1 MPRKKAPEIKKTVDP
16 NVVGL
21 KAEVISQPITETLEQ
36 NYMPY
41 AMSVIVSRA
50 IPEIDGFKPS
60 HRKLL
65 YTMYKMNL
73 LTGGRT
79 KSANIVGQTM
89 RLNPHGDAA
98 IYETM
103 VRLSKG
109 YGALLTP
116 FVDSKGNFGK
126 VFSRDMSYA
135 ASRYTEAK
143 LAPICT
149 ELFGDIDSDTVDF
162 VDNYDG
168 SMKEPALLPTR
179 FPNVLVSANLGIAV
193 GMASQICGFNLEEVC
208 RTTIAYLEDPN
219 HDLLSTL
226 PAPDFP
232 TGGEILY
239 KGQRINGKISRALDR
254 QLTREI
260 QMIFQDPQS
269 SLNERAKVSYIVGEG
284 LQNVRPE
291 LSAAQRE
298 EKVRQALL
306 DVGLLPEFASRFPHE
321 FSGGQR
327 QRVGIARALAL
338 EPDCI
343 FCDEPISALD
353 VSVQVQIVNMLQRLQ
368 KERNLAYLF
377 IAHDLAMVHHL
388 SRRIGVMYLGRL
400 VELGDGDAVYHRPLH
415 PYTQAL
421 IAAVPVP
428 DPHCRR
434 QVCLS
439 GEVPSPLDPPA
450 GCVFHPRC
458 PLADERCRSEVP
470 VLRDM
475 GAGRMAAC
483 HHAGK
488 EAL

>member
-1 MPRKKAPEIKKTVDP
+1 MALIDVHHLTKQFIVRTDWLGRPRTVLTAVHDVSLTIHSGETVGLVGESGCGKSTFARTVLGLYKKTSGTV
-16 NVVGL
+16 L
-21 KAEVISQPITETLEQ
+21 
-36 NYMPY
+36 
-41 AMSVIVSRA
+41 
-50 IPEIDGFKPS
+50 FKGKDVENPDTADAF
-60 HRKLL
+60 HRQ
-65 YTMYKMNL
+65 
-73 LTGGRT
+73 
-79 KSANIVGQTM
+79 V
-89 RLNPHGDAA
+89 
-98 IYETM
+98 
-103 VRLSKG
+103 
-109 YGALLTP
+109 
-116 FVDSKGNFGK
+116 
-126 VFSRDMSYA
+126 
-135 ASRYTEAK
+135 
-143 LAPICT
+143 
-149 ELFGDIDSDTVDF
+149 
-162 VDNYDG
+162 
-168 SMKEPALLPTR
+168 
-179 FPNVLVSANLGIAV
+179 
-193 GMASQICGFNLEEVC
+193 
-208 RTTIAYLEDPN
+208 
-219 HDLLSTL
+219 
-226 PAPDFP
+226 
-232 TGGEILY
+232 
-239 KGQRINGKISRALDR
+239 
-254 QLTREI
+254 
-260 QMIFQDPQS
+260 QMIFQDPYASLDPRMTVEDIIGEPLRNYGICS
-269 SLNERAKVSYIVGEG
+269 SPSQLRQRVAQLLDEVDLTRE
-284 LQNVRPE
+284 
-291 LSAAQRE
+291 AAQRY
-298 EKVRQALL
+298 
-306 DVGLLPEFASRFPHE
+306 PHE

-377 IAHDLAMVHHL
+377 ISHDLAMVHHL

>member
-1 MPRKKAPEIKKTVDP
+1 MALIDVHHLTKQFIVRTDWLGRPRTVLTAVHDVSLTIHSGETVGLVGESGCGKSTFARTVLGLYKKTSGTV
-16 NVVGL
+16 L
-21 KAEVISQPITETLEQ
+21 
-36 NYMPY
+36 
-41 AMSVIVSRA
+41 
-50 IPEIDGFKPS
+50 FKGEDVENPDTADAF
-60 HRKLL
+60 HRQ
-65 YTMYKMNL
+65 
-73 LTGGRT
+73 
-79 KSANIVGQTM
+79 V
-89 RLNPHGDAA
+89 
-98 IYETM
+98 
-103 VRLSKG
+103 
-109 YGALLTP
+109 
-116 FVDSKGNFGK
+116 
-126 VFSRDMSYA
+126 
-135 ASRYTEAK
+135 
-143 LAPICT
+143 
-149 ELFGDIDSDTVDF
+149 
-162 VDNYDG
+162 
-168 SMKEPALLPTR
+168 
-179 FPNVLVSANLGIAV
+179 
-193 GMASQICGFNLEEVC
+193 
-208 RTTIAYLEDPN
+208 
-219 HDLLSTL
+219 
-226 PAPDFP
+226 
-232 TGGEILY
+232 
-239 KGQRINGKISRALDR
+239 
-254 QLTREI
+254 
-260 QMIFQDPQS
+260 QMIFQDPYASLDPRMTVEDIIGEPLRNYGICS
-269 SLNERAKVSYIVGEG
+269 SPSQLRQRVAQLLDEVDLTRE
-284 LQNVRPE
+284 
-291 LSAAQRE
+291 AAQRY
-298 EKVRQALL
+298 
-306 DVGLLPEFASRFPHE
+306 PHE

>member
-1 MPRKKAPEIKKTVDP
+1 MALIDVHHLTKQFIVRTDWLGRPRTVLTAVHDVSLTIQSGETVGLVGESGCGKSTFARTVLGLYKKTSGTV
-16 NVVGL
+16 L
-21 KAEVISQPITETLEQ
+21 
-36 NYMPY
+36 
-41 AMSVIVSRA
+41 
-50 IPEIDGFKPS
+50 FKGKDVENPDTADAF
-60 HRKLL
+60 HRQ
-65 YTMYKMNL
+65 
-73 LTGGRT
+73 
-79 KSANIVGQTM
+79 V
-89 RLNPHGDAA
+89 
-98 IYETM
+98 
-103 VRLSKG
+103 
-109 YGALLTP
+109 
-116 FVDSKGNFGK
+116 
-126 VFSRDMSYA
+126 
-135 ASRYTEAK
+135 
-143 LAPICT
+143 
-149 ELFGDIDSDTVDF
+149 
-162 VDNYDG
+162 
-168 SMKEPALLPTR
+168 
-179 FPNVLVSANLGIAV
+179 
-193 GMASQICGFNLEEVC
+193 
-208 RTTIAYLEDPN
+208 
-219 HDLLSTL
+219 
-226 PAPDFP
+226 
-232 TGGEILY
+232 
-239 KGQRINGKISRALDR
+239 
-254 QLTREI
+254 
-260 QMIFQDPQS
+260 QMIFQDPYASLDPRMTVEDIIGEPLRNYGICS
-269 SLNERAKVSYIVGEG
+269 SPSQLRQRVAQLLDEVDLTRE
-284 LQNVRPE
+284 
-291 LSAAQRE
+291 AAQRY
-298 EKVRQALL
+298 
-306 DVGLLPEFASRFPHE
+306 PHE

>member
-1 MPRKKAPEIKKTVDP
+1 MALIDVHHLTKQFIVRTDWLGRPRTVLTAVHDVSLTIHSGETVGLVGESGCGKSTFARTVLGLYKKTSGTV
-16 NVVGL
+16 L
-21 KAEVISQPITETLEQ
+21 
-36 NYMPY
+36 
-41 AMSVIVSRA
+41 
-50 IPEIDGFKPS
+50 FKGKDVENPDTADAF
-60 HRKLL
+60 HRQ
-65 YTMYKMNL
+65 
-73 LTGGRT
+73 
-79 KSANIVGQTM
+79 V
-89 RLNPHGDAA
+89 
-98 IYETM
+98 
-103 VRLSKG
+103 
-109 YGALLTP
+109 
-116 FVDSKGNFGK
+116 
-126 VFSRDMSYA
+126 
-135 ASRYTEAK
+135 
-143 LAPICT
+143 
-149 ELFGDIDSDTVDF
+149 
-162 VDNYDG
+162 
-168 SMKEPALLPTR
+168 
-179 FPNVLVSANLGIAV
+179 
-193 GMASQICGFNLEEVC
+193 
-208 RTTIAYLEDPN
+208 
-219 HDLLSTL
+219 
-226 PAPDFP
+226 
-232 TGGEILY
+232 
-239 KGQRINGKISRALDR
+239 
-254 QLTREI
+254 
-260 QMIFQDPQS
+260 QMIFQDPYASLDPRMTVEDIISEPLRNYGICSSQS
-269 SLNERAKVSYIVGEG
+269 QLRQRVAQLLDEVDLTRE
-284 LQNVRPE
+284 
-291 LSAAQRE
+291 AAQRY
-298 EKVRQALL
+298 
-306 DVGLLPEFASRFPHE
+306 PHE

>member
-1 MPRKKAPEIKKTVDP
+1 MALIDVHHLTKQFIVRTDWLGRPRTVLTAVHDVSLTIHSGETVGLVGESGCGKSTFARTVLGLYKKTSGTV
-16 NVVGL
+16 L
-21 KAEVISQPITETLEQ
+21 
-36 NYMPY
+36 
-41 AMSVIVSRA
+41 
-50 IPEIDGFKPS
+50 FKGKDVENPDTADAF
-60 HRKLL
+60 HRQ
-65 YTMYKMNL
+65 
-73 LTGGRT
+73 
-79 KSANIVGQTM
+79 V
-89 RLNPHGDAA
+89 
-98 IYETM
+98 
-103 VRLSKG
+103 
-109 YGALLTP
+109 
-116 FVDSKGNFGK
+116 
-126 VFSRDMSYA
+126 
-135 ASRYTEAK
+135 
-143 LAPICT
+143 
-149 ELFGDIDSDTVDF
+149 
-162 VDNYDG
+162 
-168 SMKEPALLPTR
+168 
-179 FPNVLVSANLGIAV
+179 
-193 GMASQICGFNLEEVC
+193 
-208 RTTIAYLEDPN
+208 
-219 HDLLSTL
+219 
-226 PAPDFP
+226 
-232 TGGEILY
+232 
-239 KGQRINGKISRALDR
+239 
-254 QLTREI
+254 
-260 QMIFQDPQS
+260 QMIFQDPYASLDPRMTVEDIIGEPLRNYGICS
-269 SLNERAKVSYIVGEG
+269 SPSQLRQRVAQLLDEVDLTRE
-284 LQNVRPE
+284 
-291 LSAAQRE
+291 AAQRY
-298 EKVRQALL
+298 
-306 DVGLLPEFASRFPHE
+306 PHE

-353 VSVQVQIVNMLQRLQ
+353 VSVQVQIVNMLKRLQ

>member
-1 MPRKKAPEIKKTVDP
+1 MALIDVHHLTKQFIVRTDWLGRPRTVLTAVHDVSLTIHSGETVGLVGESGCGKSTFARTVLGLYKKTSGTV
-16 NVVGL
+16 L
-21 KAEVISQPITETLEQ
+21 
-36 NYMPY
+36 
-41 AMSVIVSRA
+41 
-50 IPEIDGFKPS
+50 FKGKDVENPDTADAF
-60 HRKLL
+60 HRQ
-65 YTMYKMNL
+65 
-73 LTGGRT
+73 
-79 KSANIVGQTM
+79 V
-89 RLNPHGDAA
+89 
-98 IYETM
+98 
-103 VRLSKG
+103 
-109 YGALLTP
+109 
-116 FVDSKGNFGK
+116 
-126 VFSRDMSYA
+126 
-135 ASRYTEAK
+135 
-143 LAPICT
+143 
-149 ELFGDIDSDTVDF
+149 
-162 VDNYDG
+162 
-168 SMKEPALLPTR
+168 
-179 FPNVLVSANLGIAV
+179 
-193 GMASQICGFNLEEVC
+193 
-208 RTTIAYLEDPN
+208 
-219 HDLLSTL
+219 
-226 PAPDFP
+226 
-232 TGGEILY
+232 
-239 KGQRINGKISRALDR
+239 
-254 QLTREI
+254 
-260 QMIFQDPQS
+260 QMIFQDPYASLDPRMTVEDIIGEPLRNYGTCS
-269 SLNERAKVSYIVGEG
+269 SPSQLRQRVAQLLDEVDLTRE
-284 LQNVRPE
+284 
-291 LSAAQRE
+291 AAQRY
-298 EKVRQALL
+298 
-306 DVGLLPEFASRFPHE
+306 PHE

-428 DPHCRR
+428 DPHYRR

>member
-1 MPRKKAPEIKKTVDP
+1 MALIDVHHLTKQFIVRTDWLGRPRTVLTAVHDVSLTIHSGETVGLVGESGCGKSTFARTVLGLYKKTSGTV
-16 NVVGL
+16 L
-21 KAEVISQPITETLEQ
+21 
-36 NYMPY
+36 
-41 AMSVIVSRA
+41 
-50 IPEIDGFKPS
+50 FKGKDVENPDTADAF
-60 HRKLL
+60 HRQ
-65 YTMYKMNL
+65 
-73 LTGGRT
+73 
-79 KSANIVGQTM
+79 V
-89 RLNPHGDAA
+89 
-98 IYETM
+98 
-103 VRLSKG
+103 
-109 YGALLTP
+109 
-116 FVDSKGNFGK
+116 
-126 VFSRDMSYA
+126 
-135 ASRYTEAK
+135 
-143 LAPICT
+143 
-149 ELFGDIDSDTVDF
+149 
-162 VDNYDG
+162 
-168 SMKEPALLPTR
+168 
-179 FPNVLVSANLGIAV
+179 
-193 GMASQICGFNLEEVC
+193 
-208 RTTIAYLEDPN
+208 
-219 HDLLSTL
+219 
-226 PAPDFP
+226 
-232 TGGEILY
+232 
-239 KGQRINGKISRALDR
+239 
-254 QLTREI
+254 
-260 QMIFQDPQS
+260 QMIFQDPYASLDPRMTVEDIIGEPLRNYGICS
-269 SLNERAKVSYIVGEG
+269 SPSQLRQRVAQLLDEVDLTRE
-284 LQNVRPE
+284 
-291 LSAAQRE
+291 AAQRY
-298 EKVRQALL
+298 
-306 DVGLLPEFASRFPHE
+306 PHE

-439 GEVPSPLDPPA
+439 GEVPSPLDPLA

>member
-1 MPRKKAPEIKKTVDP
+1 MALIDVHHLTKQFIVRTDWLGRPRTVLTAVHDVSLTIHSGETVGLVGESGCGKSTFARTVLGLYKKTSGTV
-16 NVVGL
+16 L
-21 KAEVISQPITETLEQ
+21 
-36 NYMPY
+36 
-41 AMSVIVSRA
+41 
-50 IPEIDGFKPS
+50 FKEKDVENPDMADAF
-60 HRKLL
+60 HRQ
-65 YTMYKMNL
+65 
-73 LTGGRT
+73 
-79 KSANIVGQTM
+79 V
-89 RLNPHGDAA
+89 
-98 IYETM
+98 
-103 VRLSKG
+103 
-109 YGALLTP
+109 
-116 FVDSKGNFGK
+116 
-126 VFSRDMSYA
+126 
-135 ASRYTEAK
+135 
-143 LAPICT
+143 
-149 ELFGDIDSDTVDF
+149 
-162 VDNYDG
+162 
-168 SMKEPALLPTR
+168 
-179 FPNVLVSANLGIAV
+179 
-193 GMASQICGFNLEEVC
+193 
-208 RTTIAYLEDPN
+208 
-219 HDLLSTL
+219 
-226 PAPDFP
+226 
-232 TGGEILY
+232 
-239 KGQRINGKISRALDR
+239 
-254 QLTREI
+254 
-260 QMIFQDPQS
+260 QMIFQDPYASLDPRMTVEDIIGEPLRNYGICS
-269 SLNERAKVSYIVGEG
+269 SPSQLRQRVAQLLDEVDLTRE
-284 LQNVRPE
+284 
-291 LSAAQRE
+291 AAQRY
-298 EKVRQALL
+298 
-306 DVGLLPEFASRFPHE
+306 PHE

>member
-1 MPRKKAPEIKKTVDP
+1 MALIDVHHLTKQFIVRTDWLGRPRTVLTAVHDVSLTIHSGETVGLVGESGCGKSTFARTVLGLYKKTSGTV
-16 NVVGL
+16 L
-21 KAEVISQPITETLEQ
+21 
-36 NYMPY
+36 
-41 AMSVIVSRA
+41 
-50 IPEIDGFKPS
+50 FKGKDVENPDTADAF
-60 HRKLL
+60 HRQ
-65 YTMYKMNL
+65 
-73 LTGGRT
+73 
-79 KSANIVGQTM
+79 V
-89 RLNPHGDAA
+89 
-98 IYETM
+98 
-103 VRLSKG
+103 
-109 YGALLTP
+109 
-116 FVDSKGNFGK
+116 
-126 VFSRDMSYA
+126 
-135 ASRYTEAK
+135 
-143 LAPICT
+143 
-149 ELFGDIDSDTVDF
+149 
-162 VDNYDG
+162 
-168 SMKEPALLPTR
+168 
-179 FPNVLVSANLGIAV
+179 
-193 GMASQICGFNLEEVC
+193 
-208 RTTIAYLEDPN
+208 
-219 HDLLSTL
+219 
-226 PAPDFP
+226 
-232 TGGEILY
+232 
-239 KGQRINGKISRALDR
+239 
-254 QLTREI
+254 
-260 QMIFQDPQS
+260 QMIFQDPYASLDPRMTVEDIIGEPLRNYGICS
-269 SLNERAKVSYIVGEG
+269 SPSQLRQRVAQFLDEVDLTRE
-284 LQNVRPE
+284 
-291 LSAAQRE
+291 AAQRY
-298 EKVRQALL
+298 
-306 DVGLLPEFASRFPHE
+306 PHE

>member
-1 MPRKKAPEIKKTVDP
+1 MALIDVHHLTKQFIVRTDWLGRPRTVLTAVHDVTLAIHSGETVGLVGESGCGKSTFARTVLGLYKKTSGTV
-16 NVVGL
+16 L
-21 KAEVISQPITETLEQ
+21 
-36 NYMPY
+36 
-41 AMSVIVSRA
+41 
-50 IPEIDGFKPS
+50 FKGKDVENPDTADAF
-60 HRKLL
+60 HRQ
-65 YTMYKMNL
+65 
-73 LTGGRT
+73 
-79 KSANIVGQTM
+79 V
-89 RLNPHGDAA
+89 
-98 IYETM
+98 
-103 VRLSKG
+103 
-109 YGALLTP
+109 
-116 FVDSKGNFGK
+116 
-126 VFSRDMSYA
+126 
-135 ASRYTEAK
+135 
-143 LAPICT
+143 
-149 ELFGDIDSDTVDF
+149 
-162 VDNYDG
+162 
-168 SMKEPALLPTR
+168 
-179 FPNVLVSANLGIAV
+179 
-193 GMASQICGFNLEEVC
+193 
-208 RTTIAYLEDPN
+208 
-219 HDLLSTL
+219 
-226 PAPDFP
+226 
-232 TGGEILY
+232 
-239 KGQRINGKISRALDR
+239 
-254 QLTREI
+254 
-260 QMIFQDPQS
+260 QMIFQDPYASLDPRMTVEDIIGEPLRNYGICLSQS
-269 SLNERAKVSYIVGEG
+269 QLRQRVAQLLDEVDLTRE
-284 LQNVRPE
+284 
-291 LSAAQRE
+291 AAQRY
-298 EKVRQALL
+298 
-306 DVGLLPEFASRFPHE
+306 PHE

>member
-1 MPRKKAPEIKKTVDP
+1 MALIDVHHLTKQFIVRTDWLGRPRTVLTAVHDVSLTIHSGETVGLVGESGCGKSTFARTVLGLYKKTSGTV
-16 NVVGL
+16 L
-21 KAEVISQPITETLEQ
+21 
-36 NYMPY
+36 
-41 AMSVIVSRA
+41 
-50 IPEIDGFKPS
+50 FKGKDVEKPDTADAF
-60 HRKLL
+60 HRQ
-65 YTMYKMNL
+65 
-73 LTGGRT
+73 
-79 KSANIVGQTM
+79 V
-89 RLNPHGDAA
+89 
-98 IYETM
+98 
-103 VRLSKG
+103 
-109 YGALLTP
+109 
-116 FVDSKGNFGK
+116 
-126 VFSRDMSYA
+126 
-135 ASRYTEAK
+135 
-143 LAPICT
+143 
-149 ELFGDIDSDTVDF
+149 
-162 VDNYDG
+162 
-168 SMKEPALLPTR
+168 
-179 FPNVLVSANLGIAV
+179 
-193 GMASQICGFNLEEVC
+193 
-208 RTTIAYLEDPN
+208 
-219 HDLLSTL
+219 
-226 PAPDFP
+226 
-232 TGGEILY
+232 
-239 KGQRINGKISRALDR
+239 
-254 QLTREI
+254 
-260 QMIFQDPQS
+260 QMIFQDPYASLDPRMTVEDIIGEPLRNYGICS
-269 SLNERAKVSYIVGEG
+269 SPSQLRQRVAQLLDEVDLTRE
-284 LQNVRPE
+284 
-291 LSAAQRE
+291 AAQRY
-298 EKVRQALL
+298 
-306 DVGLLPEFASRFPHE
+306 PHE

>member
-1 MPRKKAPEIKKTVDP
+1 MALIDVHHLTKQFIVRTDWLGRPRTVLTAVHDVSLTIHSGETVGLVGESGCGKSTFARTVLGLYKKTSGTV
-16 NVVGL
+16 L
-21 KAEVISQPITETLEQ
+21 
-36 NYMPY
+36 
-41 AMSVIVSRA
+41 
-50 IPEIDGFKPS
+50 FKGKDVENPDTADAF
-60 HRKLL
+60 HRQ
-65 YTMYKMNL
+65 
-73 LTGGRT
+73 
-79 KSANIVGQTM
+79 V
-89 RLNPHGDAA
+89 
-98 IYETM
+98 
-103 VRLSKG
+103 
-109 YGALLTP
+109 
-116 FVDSKGNFGK
+116 
-126 VFSRDMSYA
+126 
-135 ASRYTEAK
+135 
-143 LAPICT
+143 
-149 ELFGDIDSDTVDF
+149 
-162 VDNYDG
+162 
-168 SMKEPALLPTR
+168 
-179 FPNVLVSANLGIAV
+179 
-193 GMASQICGFNLEEVC
+193 
-208 RTTIAYLEDPN
+208 
-219 HDLLSTL
+219 
-226 PAPDFP
+226 
-232 TGGEILY
+232 
-239 KGQRINGKISRALDR
+239 
-254 QLTREI
+254 
-260 QMIFQDPQS
+260 QMIFQDPYASLDPRMTVEDIIGEPLRNYGICS
-269 SLNERAKVSYIVGEG
+269 SPSQLRQRVAQLLDEVDLTRE
-284 LQNVRPE
+284 
-291 LSAAQRE
+291 AAQRY
-298 EKVRQALL
+298 
-306 DVGLLPEFASRFPHE
+306 PHE

-327 QRVGIARALAL
+327 QRVGIARALALEL

>member
-1 MPRKKAPEIKKTVDP
+1 MALIDVHHLTKQFIVRNDWLGRPRTVLTAVHDVSLTIHSGETVGLVGESGCGKSTFARTVLGLYKKTSGTV
-16 NVVGL
+16 L
-21 KAEVISQPITETLEQ
+21 
-36 NYMPY
+36 
-41 AMSVIVSRA
+41 
-50 IPEIDGFKPS
+50 FKGKDVENPDTADAF
-60 HRKLL
+60 HRQ
-65 YTMYKMNL
+65 
-73 LTGGRT
+73 
-79 KSANIVGQTM
+79 V
-89 RLNPHGDAA
+89 
-98 IYETM
+98 
-103 VRLSKG
+103 
-109 YGALLTP
+109 
-116 FVDSKGNFGK
+116 
-126 VFSRDMSYA
+126 
-135 ASRYTEAK
+135 
-143 LAPICT
+143 
-149 ELFGDIDSDTVDF
+149 
-162 VDNYDG
+162 
-168 SMKEPALLPTR
+168 
-179 FPNVLVSANLGIAV
+179 
-193 GMASQICGFNLEEVC
+193 
-208 RTTIAYLEDPN
+208 
-219 HDLLSTL
+219 
-226 PAPDFP
+226 
-232 TGGEILY
+232 
-239 KGQRINGKISRALDR
+239 
-254 QLTREI
+254 
-260 QMIFQDPQS
+260 QMIFQDPYASLDPRMTVEDIIGEPLRNYGICS
-269 SLNERAKVSYIVGEG
+269 SPSQLRQRVAQLLDEVDLTRE
-284 LQNVRPE
+284 
-291 LSAAQRE
+291 AAQRY
-298 EKVRQALL
+298 
-306 DVGLLPEFASRFPHE
+306 PHE

-483 HHAGK
+483 HNAGK

>member
-1 MPRKKAPEIKKTVDP
+1 MALIDVHHLTKQFIVRTDWLGRPRTVLTAVHDVSLTIHSGETVGLVGESGCGKSTFARTVLGLYKKTSGTV
-16 NVVGL
+16 L
-21 KAEVISQPITETLEQ
+21 
-36 NYMPY
+36 
-41 AMSVIVSRA
+41 
-50 IPEIDGFKPS
+50 FKGKDVENPDTADAF
-60 HRKLL
+60 HRQ
-65 YTMYKMNL
+65 
-73 LTGGRT
+73 
-79 KSANIVGQTM
+79 V
-89 RLNPHGDAA
+89 
-98 IYETM
+98 
-103 VRLSKG
+103 
-109 YGALLTP
+109 
-116 FVDSKGNFGK
+116 
-126 VFSRDMSYA
+126 
-135 ASRYTEAK
+135 
-143 LAPICT
+143 
-149 ELFGDIDSDTVDF
+149 
-162 VDNYDG
+162 
-168 SMKEPALLPTR
+168 
-179 FPNVLVSANLGIAV
+179 
-193 GMASQICGFNLEEVC
+193 
-208 RTTIAYLEDPN
+208 
-219 HDLLSTL
+219 
-226 PAPDFP
+226 
-232 TGGEILY
+232 
-239 KGQRINGKISRALDR
+239 
-254 QLTREI
+254 
-260 QMIFQDPQS
+260 QMIFQDPYASLDPRMTVEDIIGEPLRNYGICS
-269 SLNERAKVSYIVGEG
+269 SPSQLRQRVAQLLDEVDLTRE
-284 LQNVRPE
+284 
-291 LSAAQRE
+291 AAQRY
-298 EKVRQALL
+298 
-306 DVGLLPEFASRFPHE
+306 PHE

-458 PLADERCRSEVP
+458 PLADERCCSEVP

>member
-1 MPRKKAPEIKKTVDP
+1 MALIDVHHLTKQFIVRTDWLGRPRTVLTAVHDVSLTIHSGETVGLVGESGCGKSTFARTVLGLYKKTSGTV
-16 NVVGL
+16 L
-21 KAEVISQPITETLEQ
+21 
-36 NYMPY
+36 
-41 AMSVIVSRA
+41 
-50 IPEIDGFKPS
+50 FKGKDVENPDTADAF
-60 HRKLL
+60 HRQ
-65 YTMYKMNL
+65 
-73 LTGGRT
+73 
-79 KSANIVGQTM
+79 V
-89 RLNPHGDAA
+89 
-98 IYETM
+98 
-103 VRLSKG
+103 
-109 YGALLTP
+109 
-116 FVDSKGNFGK
+116 
-126 VFSRDMSYA
+126 
-135 ASRYTEAK
+135 
-143 LAPICT
+143 
-149 ELFGDIDSDTVDF
+149 
-162 VDNYDG
+162 
-168 SMKEPALLPTR
+168 
-179 FPNVLVSANLGIAV
+179 
-193 GMASQICGFNLEEVC
+193 
-208 RTTIAYLEDPN
+208 
-219 HDLLSTL
+219 
-226 PAPDFP
+226 
-232 TGGEILY
+232 
-239 KGQRINGKISRALDR
+239 
-254 QLTREI
+254 
-260 QMIFQDPQS
+260 QMIFQDPYASLDPRMTVEDIIGEPLRNYGICS
-269 SLNERAKVSYIVGEG
+269 SPSQLRQRVAQLLDEVDLTRE
-284 LQNVRPE
+284 
-291 LSAAQRE
+291 AAQRY
-298 EKVRQALL
+298 
-306 DVGLLPEFASRFPHE
+306 PHE

-377 IAHDLAMVHHL
+377 IAHDLTMVHHL

>member
-1 MPRKKAPEIKKTVDP
+1 MALIDVHHLTKQFIVRTDWLGRPRTVLTAVHDVSLTIHSGETVGLVGESGCGKSTFARTVLGLYKKTSGTV
-16 NVVGL
+16 L
-21 KAEVISQPITETLEQ
+21 
-36 NYMPY
+36 
-41 AMSVIVSRA
+41 
-50 IPEIDGFKPS
+50 FKGKDVENPDTADAF
-60 HRKLL
+60 HRQ
-65 YTMYKMNL
+65 
-73 LTGGRT
+73 
-79 KSANIVGQTM
+79 V
-89 RLNPHGDAA
+89 
-98 IYETM
+98 
-103 VRLSKG
+103 
-109 YGALLTP
+109 
-116 FVDSKGNFGK
+116 
-126 VFSRDMSYA
+126 
-135 ASRYTEAK
+135 
-143 LAPICT
+143 
-149 ELFGDIDSDTVDF
+149 
-162 VDNYDG
+162 
-168 SMKEPALLPTR
+168 
-179 FPNVLVSANLGIAV
+179 
-193 GMASQICGFNLEEVC
+193 
-208 RTTIAYLEDPN
+208 
-219 HDLLSTL
+219 
-226 PAPDFP
+226 
-232 TGGEILY
+232 
-239 KGQRINGKISRALDR
+239 
-254 QLTREI
+254 
-260 QMIFQDPQS
+260 QMIFQDPYASLDPRMTVEDIIGEPLRNYGICS
-269 SLNERAKVSYIVGEG
+269 SPSQLRQRVAQLLDEVDLTRE
-284 LQNVRPE
+284 
-291 LSAAQRE
+291 AAQRY
-298 EKVRQALL
+298 
-306 DVGLLPEFASRFPHE
+306 PHE

-470 VLRDM
+470 ALRDM

>member
-1 MPRKKAPEIKKTVDP
+1 MALIDVHHLTKQFIVRTDWLGRPRTVLTAVHDVSLTIHSGETVGLVGESGCGKSTFARTVLGLYKKTSGTV
-16 NVVGL
+16 L
-21 KAEVISQPITETLEQ
+21 
-36 NYMPY
+36 
-41 AMSVIVSRA
+41 
-50 IPEIDGFKPS
+50 FKGKDVENPDTADAF
-60 HRKLL
+60 HRQ
-65 YTMYKMNL
+65 
-73 LTGGRT
+73 
-79 KSANIVGQTM
+79 V
-89 RLNPHGDAA
+89 
-98 IYETM
+98 
-103 VRLSKG
+103 
-109 YGALLTP
+109 
-116 FVDSKGNFGK
+116 
-126 VFSRDMSYA
+126 
-135 ASRYTEAK
+135 
-143 LAPICT
+143 
-149 ELFGDIDSDTVDF
+149 
-162 VDNYDG
+162 
-168 SMKEPALLPTR
+168 
-179 FPNVLVSANLGIAV
+179 
-193 GMASQICGFNLEEVC
+193 
-208 RTTIAYLEDPN
+208 
-219 HDLLSTL
+219 
-226 PAPDFP
+226 
-232 TGGEILY
+232 
-239 KGQRINGKISRALDR
+239 
-254 QLTREI
+254 
-260 QMIFQDPQS
+260 QMIFQDPYASLDPRMTVEDIIGEPLRNYGICS
-269 SLNERAKVSYIVGEG
+269 SPSQLRQRVAQLLDEVDLTRE
-284 LQNVRPE
+284 
-291 LSAAQRE
+291 AAQRY
-298 EKVRQALL
+298 
-306 DVGLLPEFASRFPHE
+306 PHE

-353 VSVQVQIVNMLQRLQ
+353 VSVQLQTGNMLQRLQ